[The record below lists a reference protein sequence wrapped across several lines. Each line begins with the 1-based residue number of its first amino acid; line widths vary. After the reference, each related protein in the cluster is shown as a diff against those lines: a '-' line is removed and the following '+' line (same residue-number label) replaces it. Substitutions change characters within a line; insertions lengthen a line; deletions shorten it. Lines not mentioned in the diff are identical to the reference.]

1 MASSIISFR
10 IDDGLREKVRSWS
23 ALEHRTIS
31 NFMEALLHR
40 ESELRDGDVVTLE
53 SLDVKLER
61 LLGGLQAAQTKP
73 VKVKK
78 VAPPPAVDAEQE
90 LPDYLDKELWADWV
104 EYRSKSGKPVLPSTI
119 KYSIRKMEKA
129 HANGWDVNEL
139 LTEAL
144 AKQWQGFVFDKH
156 CNGRAESDTNNGIDE
171 DELKRQA
178 FFDNSYKELAFFDT
192 KGYVTQEVYLHFLE
206 VMKETNQL
214 VDPSIVKDMFI
225 MFKRLDKG
233 KEWNDSILQRAID
246 TGYILN
252 KSGRFDVLR
261 SEERI

>member
-1 MASSIISFR
+1 MS
-10 IDDGLREKVRSWS
+10 EKVS
-23 ALEHRTIS
+23 LMLKVCPNIK
-31 NFMEALLHR
+31 ALLAECAR
-40 ESELRDGDVVTLE
+40 ADRRTMAGYIE
-53 SLDVKLER
+53 SLVVDDAKAKKITVDDLVVK
-61 LLGGLQAAQTKP
+61 A
-73 VKVKK
+73 KK
-78 VAPPPAVDAEQE
+78 VAPPPVDDEQE

>member
-1 MASSIISFR
+1 MS
-10 IDDGLREKVRSWS
+10 EKVS
-23 ALEHRTIS
+23 LMLKVCPDIK
-31 NFMEALLHR
+31 ALLAECAR
-40 ESELRDGDVVTLE
+40 VDRRTMAGYVE
-53 SLDVKLER
+53 SLVVDDAKAKKITVDDLVVK
-61 LLGGLQAAQTKP
+61 A
-73 VKVKK
+73 KK
-78 VAPPPAVDAEQE
+78 VAQPPVVEDEQE

-144 AKQWQGFVFDKH
+144 AKQWQGFVFDEH
-156 CNGRAESDTNNGIDE
+156 CNCRAESDTNNSIDE

-178 FFDNSYKELAFFDT
+178 FFDNSYKELVFFDT
-192 KGYVTQEVYLHFLE
+192 KGYVTQEVYLQFLE
-206 VMKETNQL
+206 VMKGTNQL
-214 VDPSIVKDMFI
+214 VDPSVVKDMFI

-246 TGYILN
+246 TGHILN

>member
-1 MASSIISFR
+1 MS
-10 IDDGLREKVRSWS
+10 EKVS
-23 ALEHRTIS
+23 LMLKVCPDIK
-31 NFMEALLHR
+31 ALLAECAR
-40 ESELRDGDVVTLE
+40 VDRRTMAGYVE
-53 SLDVKLER
+53 SLVVDDANAKKITVDDLVVK
-61 LLGGLQAAQTKP
+61 A
-73 VKVKK
+73 KK
-78 VAPPPAVDAEQE
+78 VAPPPVEAEQE

-156 CNGRAESDTNNGIDE
+156 CNGSAESDTNNSIDE
-171 DELKRQA
+171 DELKRQT
-178 FFDNSYKELAFFDT
+178 FFDNSYKELVFFDT
-192 KGYVTQEVYLHFLE
+192 KGYVTQEVYLQFLE

-214 VDPSIVKDMFI
+214 VDPSVVKDMFI

-246 TGYILN
+246 TGHILN

>member
-1 MASSIISFR
+1 MNDKVAMNLKVSVVTRALIAECAR
-10 IDDGLREKVRSWS
+10 ID
-23 ALEHRTIS
+23 HRTVS
-31 NFMEALLHR
+31 AYVEAMVEADAKTKKVTVDDL
-40 ESELRDGDVVTLE
+40 VV
-53 SLDVKLER
+53 K
-61 LLGGLQAAQTKP
+61 A
-73 VKVKK
+73 KK
-78 VAPPPAVDAEQE
+78 VAPLPTVDAEQE
-90 LPDYLDKELWADWV
+90 LPDYIDKEVWADWCAH
-104 EYRSKSGKPVLPSTI
+104 RASIKKPLSASSI
-119 KYSIRKMEKA
+119 KYSIREMEKA

-156 CNGRAESDTNNGIDE
+156 CNCRAESDTNNGIDE

-178 FFDNSYKELAFFDT
+178 FFDNSYKALAFFDT

-206 VMKETNQL
+206 VMKDTNQL